1 LGSIK
6 RLKSRSFE
14 KVNGM
19 SLNSLERTID
29 KVLSQKESALI
40 SEIDSALQKSLKNL
54 ESSKSILEVEY
65 DGIIESSKKQAENL
79 KRQII
84 GSSTLNARNK
94 ELIIIES
101 AIDEIFTKAKE
112 KLAQSN
118 NEKNYE
124 KLLTRMIQDSVS
136 KLGSDIVI
144 QCNKTDQKLV
154 RKISSQE
161 STGKNM
167 KISVSDDFL
176 DIIGGIKATSVDGTM
191 TLDNTLDSNIET
203 LKPLIRKDIVQLLR
217 REKK

>member
-1 LGSIK
+1 
-6 RLKSRSFE
+6 
-14 KVNGM
+14 M

-40 SEIDSALQKSLKNL
+40 SEIDSALQNSLKNL
-54 ESSKSILEVEY
+54 ESSKTTLQVEY
-65 DGIIESSKKQAENL
+65 DAIIESSKKQAESL

-136 KLGSDIVI
+136 KLGAEIVI
-144 QCNKTDQKLV
+144 QCNKADQKLV
-154 RKISSQE
+154 RKVSSQE

-167 KISVSDDFL
+167 KISVSDDFI
-176 DIIGGIKATSVDGTM
+176 DIIGGIKATSADGTM
-191 TLDNTLDSNIET
+191 TLDNTLDSNIES

-217 REKK
+217 GENK

>member
-1 LGSIK
+1 
-6 RLKSRSFE
+6 
-14 KVNGM
+14 M

-65 DGIIESSKKQAENL
+65 DAIIESSKKQAENL

-112 KLAQSN
+112 KLTQSN

-176 DIIGGIKATSVDGTM
+176 DMIGGIKATSVDGTM
-191 TLDNTLDSNIET
+191 TLDSTLDSNIES

-217 REKK
+217 GEKK

>member
-1 LGSIK
+1 
-6 RLKSRSFE
+6 
-14 KVNGM
+14 M

-40 SEIDSALQKSLKNL
+40 SEIDSALQNSLKNL
-54 ESSKSILEVEY
+54 ESSKTTLQVEY
-65 DGIIESSKKQAENL
+65 DAIIESSKKQAENL

-124 KLLTRMIQDSVS
+124 KLLTRLIQDSVS
-136 KLGSDIVI
+136 KLGSDTVI
-144 QCNKTDQKLV
+144 QCNKADQKLV
-154 RKISSQE
+154 RKVSSQE
-161 STGKNM
+161 SIGKNM
-167 KISVSDDFL
+167 KISVSDDFI
-176 DIIGGIKATSVDGTM
+176 DIIGGIKATSADGTM
-191 TLDNTLDSNIET
+191 TLDNTLDSNIES

-217 REKK
+217 GENK

>member
-1 LGSIK
+1 
-6 RLKSRSFE
+6 
-14 KVNGM
+14 M

-29 KVLSQKESALI
+29 KVLSQKESELV
-40 SEIDSALQKSLKNL
+40 SEIDSALQNSLKNL
-54 ESSKSILEVEY
+54 ESSKSTLQVEY

-112 KLAQSN
+112 KLTQSN

-176 DIIGGIKATSVDGTM
+176 NIIGGIKATSVDGTT
-191 TLDNTLDSNIET
+191 TLDSTLDSNIES
-203 LKPLIRKDIVQLLR
+203 LKPFIRKDIVQLLR
-217 REKK
+217 GEKK

>member
-1 LGSIK
+1 
-6 RLKSRSFE
+6 
-14 KVNGM
+14 M

-29 KVLSQKESALI
+29 KVLSQKESELV
-40 SEIDSALQKSLKNL
+40 SEIDSALQNSLKNL
-54 ESSKSILEVEY
+54 ESSKSTLQVEY

-112 KLAQSN
+112 KLTQSN

-144 QCNKTDQKLV
+144 QCNKADQKLV

-176 DIIGGIKATSVDGTM
+176 NIIGGIKATSVDGTT
-191 TLDNTLDSNIET
+191 TLDSTLDSNIES
-203 LKPLIRKDIVQLLR
+203 LKPFIRKDIVQLLR
-217 REKK
+217 GEKK

>member
-1 LGSIK
+1 
-6 RLKSRSFE
+6 
-14 KVNGM
+14 M

-40 SEIDSALQKSLKNL
+40 SEINSALQNSLKNL
-54 ESSKSILEVEY
+54 ESSKTNLQVEY
-65 DGIIESSKKQAENL
+65 DNIIESSKKQAENL

-94 ELIIIES
+94 ELVIIES
-101 AIDEIFTKAKE
+101 AIDEIFNKARE

-124 KLLTRMIQDSVS
+124 KLLTNMIEDSIA
-136 KLGSDIVI
+136 KLGSEIII
-144 QCNKTDQKLV
+144 QCNKTDLKLV
-154 RKISSQE
+154 KKISSEE
-161 STGKNM
+161 STRKKV
-167 KISVSDDFL
+167 KITVSDEVI

-191 TLDNTLDSNIET
+191 TLDNTLDSSIES

-217 REKK
+217 GETK

>member
-1 LGSIK
+1 
-6 RLKSRSFE
+6 
-14 KVNGM
+14 M
-19 SLNSLERTID
+19 SLNSLERTIN
-29 KVLSQKESALI
+29 KVLSQKESELI
-40 SEIDSALQKSLKNL
+40 SGIDSALQNSLKNL
-54 ESSKSILEVEY
+54 ESSKSTLQGEY
-65 DGIIESSKKQAENL
+65 DSIIESSKKQAENL

-94 ELIIIES
+94 ELVIIES

-136 KLGSDIVI
+136 KLGSDTII
-144 QCNKTDQKLV
+144 QCNKADQKLV
-154 RKISSQE
+154 RKVSSQE

-167 KISVSDDFL
+167 KISVSDDFI
-176 DIIGGIKATSVDGTM
+176 DIIGGIKATSADGTM
-191 TLDNTLDSNIET
+191 TLDNTLDSNIES

-217 REKK
+217 GENK

>member
-1 LGSIK
+1 
-6 RLKSRSFE
+6 
-14 KVNGM
+14 M

-29 KVLSQKESALI
+29 KVLSQKESELI
-40 SEIDSALQKSLKNL
+40 SGIDSALQNSLKNL
-54 ESSKSILEVEY
+54 ESSKSTLQIEY
-65 DGIIESSKKQAENL
+65 DAIIESSKKQAENL

-124 KLLTRMIQDSVS
+124 KLLTRLIQDSVS
-136 KLGSDIVI
+136 KLGSDTVI
-144 QCNKTDQKLV
+144 QCNKADQKLV
-154 RKISSQE
+154 RKVSSQE
-161 STGKNM
+161 SIGKNM
-167 KISVSDDFL
+167 KISVSDDFI
-176 DIIGGIKATSVDGTM
+176 DIIGGIKATSADGTM
-191 TLDNTLDSNIET
+191 TLDNTLDSNIES

-217 REKK
+217 GENK